1 MAVSESL
8 GTRHEIDLPQGRLRY
23 RERGEGPPVVFVPGL
38 MAHADLWR
46 NVVPR
51 IADAG
56 HRCTAPDWPLGAH
69 ELPMPGADLSPPG
82 VADLIADLL
91 DALDLRDVTLVANDT
106 GGALTQILLTRRP
119 NRVGGVVLTPCDAF
133 ECFFRVLLPA
143 ADLVPAAVAALPGST
158 WLLAQALRA
167 RWVQRLPITYGWLI
181 RRPIPPQVMAF
192 YLRPSRRSAAVRAD
206 LRRFLRGV
214 HRRHT
219 LAAAEAVSRFR
230 RPVLIAWGAEDRVFP
245 VSLAHR
251 LAQRLPAGQT
261 VLVADSRTFAPED
274 QPARLAEL
282 VVDVAR
288 EGQRAAN

>member
-1 MAVSESL
+1 MYVSVGYRRRAEGTMAVSESL

-133 ECFFRVLLPA
+133 ECFFPPLISFLPPSPRCPVRRGCSPRPCA
-143 ADLVPAAVAALPGST
+143 PGGCS
-158 WLLAQALRA
+158 AC
-167 RWVQRLPITYGWLI
+167 
-181 RRPIPPQVMAF
+181 
-192 YLRPSRRSAAVRAD
+192 RSP
-206 LRRFLRGV
+206 
-214 HRRHT
+214 T
-219 LAAAEAVSRFR
+219 
-230 RPVLIAWGAEDRVFP
+230 
-245 VSLAHR
+245 
-251 LAQRLPAGQT
+251 AG
-261 VLVADSRTFAPED
+261 
-274 QPARLAEL
+274 
-282 VVDVAR
+282 
-288 EGQRAAN
+288 